1 MATTK
6 KKLNNF
12 TDLMVG
18 DTVAY
23 NRSGDVL
30 IGVVE
35 KVEAVQILWY
45 GKPSHINVNALIRNC
60 KTGVVSKVKNL
71 ASMVKIHPESKD
83 F

>member
-6 KKLNNF
+6 KKLENF
-12 TDLMVG
+12 TDLVVG

-35 KVEAVQILWY
+35 KIEAVQILWY
-45 GKPSHINVNALIRNC
+45 NRPSHINVNASIKNC

-71 ASMVKIHPESKD
+71 ASIAKIHPDSVNL
-83 F
+83 